1 MGITSGLLRTIAWE
15 ELRHGRKPEEIHV
28 TQSILTSLK
37 DEVAC
42 GFLLETHSDEIT
54 FAGVKLVVID

>member
-1 MGITSGLLRTIAWE
+1 MSITSGLLRTIAWE

-28 TQSILTSLK
+28 TKSILTRLK

-42 GFLLETHSDEIT
+42 GCLLETHSDEIT
-54 FAGVKLVVID
+54 FNGVRLDVVD